1 MVAVLCCTVN
11 ISNVNLPQ
19 LMLVVAGV
27 VKLLWNYYCLTK
39 VLLFNVYIRRDIEY
53 DHENAELCLD
63 LINRLNHVRN
73 RYPDICNYIIGGYF
87 YTD

>member
-1 MVAVLCCTVN
+1 
-11 ISNVNLPQ
+11 
-19 LMLVVAGV
+19 MLVVAGV

-39 VLLFNVYIRRDIEY
+39 VLLFNVYIRWDIEY
-53 DHENAELCLD
+53 DHENAELYID

-73 RYPDICNYIIGGYF
+73 RYPAICNIIIGGYF